1 MTQETILHTIYRAID
16 EFNTLLPTSQHLA
29 KSPHTPLFGGS
40 QAHLDSMGLVNFI
53 ILVEQY
59 AEDTFGR
66 AISLADERA
75 MAQRHNPFETTGA
88 LADYIARILDEETA

>member
-1 MTQETILHTIYRAID
+1 
-16 EFNTLLPTSQHLA
+16 
-29 KSPHTPLFGGS
+29 
-40 QAHLDSMGLVNFI
+40 MGLVNFI